1 MRYLSFGA
9 FKGTSLYKKCLII
22 VIALTVLQIILV
34 GWVIKDYSG
43 WERFFYAEDMFYEWL
58 TAIFYFAASGIL
70 VFTFFKK
77 DLSGRY
83 KLFIIAFAILFFF
96 VAMEEISWGQR
107 ILGIETPETLA
118 EINEQGE
125 TTIHNLHTSLF
136 QFLLKGGSLLLGVII
151 PVLYKS
157 TDFVKN
163 IVKKFEFPVMSPD
176 FHFFFL
182 LPITYYVGHRW
193 IAPKLAIF
201 IGLTVFLFIFF
212 HLPVGKSFVKELP
225 PRWGK
230 YLVLIILILIPIMFQ
245 VHRYLIPLT
254 DNKAGQE
261 ASEMILGFAYMIFAW
276 AEFEKVKKGLHI
288 GESD

>member
-9 FKGTSLYKKCLII
+9 FKGVSIYKKCLVI
-22 VIALTVLQIILV
+22 VLALTVLQIILV
-34 GWVIKDYSG
+34 GWVIKNYPGLRD
-43 WERFFYAEDMFYEWL
+43 FFYQEDMLFEWM
-58 TAIFYFAASGIL
+58 TAIFYLVASGIL
-70 VFTFFKK
+70 VFTFLKK
-77 DLSGRY
+77 DISGRY

-107 ILGIETPETLA
+107 ILGIETSETLA
-118 EINEQGE
+118 AINEQGE
-125 TTIHNLHTSLF
+125 TTIHNLQTSLF
-136 QFLLKGGSLLLGVII
+136 QFLLKGGSVLLGVII

-157 TDFVKN
+157 SKFVKN
-163 IVKKFEFPVMSPD
+163 LVEKFEFPVMSPD

-182 LPITYYVGHRW
+182 LPITYYVGHNW
-193 IAPKLAIF
+193 VAPKLTIF

-212 HLPVGKSFVKELP
+212 HLPVGKSFVDELP
-225 PRWGK
+225 PGWGK
-230 YLVLIILILIPIMFQ
+230 YLVLVILILTPIMFQ

-261 ASEMILGFAYMIFAW
+261 ASEMIFGFAYMIFAW

-288 GESD
+288 GNSD

>member
-9 FKGTSLYKKCLII
+9 FRGTSIYKKCLI
-22 VIALTVLQIILV
+22 VVLALTVLQIILV
-34 GWVIKDYSG
+34 GWVIKDYP
-43 WERFFYAEDMFYEWL
+43 WLRDFFYQEDMLFEWM

-70 VFTFFKK
+70 VMTFFKK
-77 DLSGRY
+77 DISGRY

-107 ILGIETPETLA
+107 LLGIETPETYA

-136 QFLLKGGSLLLGVII
+136 QFLLMAGSVLLGVII

-157 TDFVKN
+157 SKFVKGL
-163 IVKKFEFPVMSPD
+163 VKKFEFPVMSPD

-193 IAPKLAIF
+193 IEPKLAIF

-212 HLPVGKSFVKELP
+212 HLPIGKSFVKELP
-225 PRWGK
+225 PNWGK
-230 YLVLIILILIPIMFQ
+230 YLVLVILILTPIMFQ
-245 VHRYLIPLT
+245 VHRYKIPLS

-288 GESD
+288 GKSD